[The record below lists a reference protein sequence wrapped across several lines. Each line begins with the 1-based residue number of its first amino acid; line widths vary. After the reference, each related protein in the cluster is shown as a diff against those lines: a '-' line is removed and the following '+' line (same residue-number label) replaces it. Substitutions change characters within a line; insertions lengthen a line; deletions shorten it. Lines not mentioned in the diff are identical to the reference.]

1 MTPFSILTSSWRS
14 PFISQIMALQIS
26 IGLPF
31 GYNNAIVIYERLKRG
46 SVRPFVLLLLCA
58 LELIAS
64 DRMYDEG
71 KKLYFVKGCNG
82 CHGVDA
88 KGLAQ
93 YPGLAYR
100 PKPFLTYKLQ
110 RYRKKI
116 ADTQQAQLMIPFA
129 QELSDA
135 QIQRLIVFFSEYQE
149 EASHDKNTYTSK
161 GDGGS

>member
-1 MTPFSILTSSWRS
+1 MRPLVWLLVCVISLGGADRS
-14 PFISQIMALQIS
+14 
-26 IGLPF
+26 
-31 GYNNAIVIYERLKRG
+31 YN
-46 SVRPFVLLLLCA
+46 
-58 LELIAS
+58 
-64 DRMYDEG
+64 EG
-71 KKLYFVKGCNG
+71 KKLYFAKGCNG

-100 PKPFLTYKLQ
+100 PAGFLNYKMQ

-129 QELSDA
+129 EHLTDA
-135 QIQRLIVFFSEYQE
+135 QVKILIVFLSQYHE
-149 EASHDKNTYTSK
+149 EASHGTIERTIK

>member
-1 MTPFSILTSSWRS
+1 MLVWLL
-14 PFISQIMALQIS
+14 ISV
-26 IGLPF
+26 IGL
-31 GYNNAIVIYERLKRG
+31 V
-46 SVRPFVLLLLCA
+46 
-58 LELIAS
+58 AS
-64 DRMYDEG
+64 DHLYDDG
-71 KKLYFVKGCNG
+71 KKLYFAKGCNG

-100 PKPFLTYKLQ
+100 PQAFLNYKLQ

-129 QELSDA
+129 QKLSDA
-135 QIQRLIVFFSEYQE
+135 QIEKLIVFLSQYHENE
-149 EASHDKNTYTSK
+149 SHQTTEGRIK

>member
-1 MTPFSILTSSWRS
+1 MCV
-14 PFISQIMALQIS
+14 
-26 IGLPF
+26 IGL
-31 GYNNAIVIYERLKRG
+31 GGADLT
-46 SVRPFVLLLLCA
+46 
-58 LELIAS
+58 
-64 DRMYDEG
+64 YDEG
-71 KKLYFVKGCNG
+71 KKLYFAKGCNG

-100 PKPFLTYKLQ
+100 PKAFLNYKLQ

-129 QELSDA
+129 QGLSDS
-135 QIQRLIVFFSEYQE
+135 QIEKLITFFSQYRE
-149 EASHDKNTYTSK
+149 EERHQTTEHKIK

>member
-1 MTPFSILTSSWRS
+1 M
-14 PFISQIMALQIS
+14 
-26 IGLPF
+26 
-31 GYNNAIVIYERLKRG
+31 
-46 SVRPFVLLLLCA
+46 
-58 LELIAS
+58 AS
-64 DRMYDEG
+64 DRVYDEG
-71 KKLYFVKGCNG
+71 KKLYFSKGCNG

-100 PKPFLTYKLQ
+100 PKAFLNYKLQ

-129 QELSDA
+129 QELNDA
-135 QIQRLIVFFSEYQE
+135 QIQKLITFLSQYHE
-149 EASHDKNTYTSK
+149 EENHQTTERNIK

>member
-1 MTPFSILTSSWRS
+1 
-14 PFISQIMALQIS
+14 MALQIS

-31 GYNNAIVIYERLKRG
+31 GYNNVIVIYERLKRD
-46 SVRPFVLLLLCA
+46 SVRPFIWLLLCA
-58 LELIAS
+58 IGLMAT
-64 DRMYDEG
+64 DRFYDEG
-71 KKLYFVKGCNG
+71 KKVYFAKGCNG

-88 KGLAQ
+88 KGLGQ

-100 PKPFLTYKLQ
+100 PKAFLNYKLQ

-129 QELSDA
+129 EHLTDA
-135 QIQRLIVFFSEYQE
+135 QIQTLIIFLSNYHE
-149 EASHDKNTYTSK
+149 EASHQTIERSIK

>member
-1 MTPFSILTSSWRS
+1 M
-14 PFISQIMALQIS
+14 
-26 IGLPF
+26 
-31 GYNNAIVIYERLKRG
+31 
-46 SVRPFVLLLLCA
+46 
-58 LELIAS
+58 AS
-64 DRMYDEG
+64 DHLYGEG
-71 KKLYFVKGCNG
+71 KKVYFSKGCNG

-100 PKPFLTYKLQ
+100 PKAFLNYKLQ

-129 QELSDA
+129 EHLTDTQIQMLITFLSD
-135 QIQRLIVFFSEYQE
+135 YHE
-149 EASHDKNTYTSK
+149 EASHQTTEGRIK

>member
-1 MTPFSILTSSWRS
+1 M
-14 PFISQIMALQIS
+14 
-26 IGLPF
+26 
-31 GYNNAIVIYERLKRG
+31 
-46 SVRPFVLLLLCA
+46 RPFVWLLVCVIGLG
-58 LELIAS
+58 AS

-71 KKLYFVKGCNG
+71 KRIYFAKGCNG

-100 PKPFLTYKLQ
+100 PKAFLTYKLQ
-110 RYRKKI
+110 RYRNKI

-129 QELSDA
+129 QDLKDG
-135 QIQRLIVFFSEYQE
+135 QIKALTVFFSDYHE
-149 EASHDKNTYTSK
+149 EGSRDKSEHTSR